1 MCCHSR
7 ALKPRT
13 VTIVITANKAEIS
26 ANIQLLTMKLTPRD
40 VIPCKRT
47 VIVYSRKTTPIT
59 PPSRVARGQ
68 LEGIGNTLRLKE
80 VSNSARKRS
89 PSLTIKKVG
98 GRLRIVCAP
107 QIKSTSEGNKLAN
120 PIDCNNKSA
129 KRAPPDPRRFFGSVI
144 PALFKDGSL
153 GV

>member
-1 MCCHSR
+1 MKK
-7 ALKPRT
+7 ADLKKVIKPL
-13 VTIVITANKAEIS
+13 VKECIHEVLLEEGLLSNIVSEVAIGMQS
-26 ANIQLLTMKLTPRD
+26 NI
-40 VIPCKRT
+40 I
-47 VIVYSRKTTPIT
+47 
-59 PPSRVARGQ
+59 
-68 LEGIGNTLRLKE
+68 KE

-89 PSLTIKKVG
+89 PILTIKKVG